1 MTWLF
6 VADGDNNFSQV
17 YTSGTNDEKVN
28 LLKQRNVWS
37 TA

>member
-1 MTWLF
+1 MTLLL

-17 YTSGTNDEKVN
+17 YASGANDEKVN

-37 TA
+37 TT